1 MAEQLSM
8 GFAMQQTTLIDDAQE
23 SYEPLDMQ
31 LASLF
36 QELNGLQESN
46 KEQNKTLK
54 TCTLEISKHTREGQ
68 IAIVCS
74 AEQQSELL
82 KTNVVAEAADVA
94 NNYKPLILDK
104 GYLYLRRYWQ
114 YQQQLAEQ
122 IQSRMGQS
130 DETDFEK
137 HNERLDHY
145 FKDDIEAGE
154 TNWQW
159 LAAERS
165 LSQQFLILSGGPG
178 TGKTTTITR
187 IIALLIEQHLNTQ
200 SNQKPLMQTAQISD
214 RINDETIEKSLK
226 TGGGVFSDT
235 FKVLLAAPT
244 GKAAIRM
251 LDSIRDVQST
261 LDLPEEVLKQM
272 PNEASTIHKMLGYQH
287 GSVQFKHNR
296 HNPLNADVVLVDEA
310 SMIDIALMSKLV
322 DAIPEHAKLILL

>member
-1 MAEQLSM
+1 M
-8 GFAMQQTTLIDDAQE
+8 
-23 SYEPLDMQ
+23 
-31 LASLF
+31 
-36 QELNGLQESN
+36 
-46 KEQNKTLK
+46 
-54 TCTLEISKHTREGQ
+54 
-68 IAIVCS
+68 
-74 AEQQSELL
+74 
-82 KTNVVAEAADVA
+82 
-94 NNYKPLILDK
+94 
-104 GYLYLRRYWQ
+104 
-114 YQQQLAEQ
+114 
-122 IQSRMGQS
+122 
-130 DETDFEK
+130 
-137 HNERLDHY
+137 
-145 FKDDIEAGE
+145 
-154 TNWQW
+154 
-159 LAAERS
+159 
-165 LSQQFLILSGGPG
+165 SGGPG

-272 PNEASTIHKMLGYQH
+272 PNEASTIHKLLGYQH

-310 SMIDIALMSKLV
+310 SMIDIALMFKLV
-322 DAIPEHAKLILL
+322 DAIPEHAKLILLGDKDQLSSVETGSVFADICAGLDPLSPAGGGLGRGENKNSARTPNHP